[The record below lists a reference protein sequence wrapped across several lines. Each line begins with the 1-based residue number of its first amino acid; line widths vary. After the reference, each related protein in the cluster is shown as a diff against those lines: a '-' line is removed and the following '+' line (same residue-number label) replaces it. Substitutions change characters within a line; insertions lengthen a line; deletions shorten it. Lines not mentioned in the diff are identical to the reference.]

1 MGKSEREQQ
10 VPRKDPEADEPA
22 SGSASSDGLS
32 PGVWVTGLM
41 VLVVLLL
48 AVFALG

>member
-1 MGKSEREQQ
+1 MGKSERDQHET
-10 VPRKDPEADEPA
+10 RNGPEADEPA
-22 SGSASSDGLS
+22 PESMSTHGLS